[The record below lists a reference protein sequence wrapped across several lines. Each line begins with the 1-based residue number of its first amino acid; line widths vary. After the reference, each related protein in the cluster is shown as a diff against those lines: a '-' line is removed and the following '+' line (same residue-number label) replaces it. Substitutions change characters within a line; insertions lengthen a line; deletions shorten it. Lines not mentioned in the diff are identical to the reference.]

1 MSMSQQHHDRHYEP
15 EVEQPR
21 FEPEIIP
28 PGGESGGR
36 TADNA
41 NVFIFT
47 DRQGRTHRVNVA
59 APRPLTVLLVLAL
72 FVLVSSVILA
82 LLLGALLIW
91 IPVAATIIGAMIA
104 YAYLRGFWRRLR
116 GR

>member
-1 MSMSQQHHDRHYEP
+1 MPPDR
-15 EVEQPR
+15 QD
-21 FEPEIIP
+21 
-28 PGGESGGR
+28 GSSSES
-36 TADNA
+36 T
-41 NVFIFT
+41 NVFIFN